1 MSDTSKTP
9 IEYLLANARL
19 RRYEPGTTV
28 VHTDENADTLYYV
41 VEGSVSVAISNADGQ
56 EMVLSYLGKG
66 EFFCELGLFEQGAG
80 NSTVTTREV
89 STIAQISYAAF
100 RRLIEQEPGILFELT
115 RQMAERLRKTSRKVA
130 RQTFVDVTSRIAYQ
144 LMDLARQ
151 ADAVAHPEG
160 KLVRISRQELSR
172 LVGCS
177 REMAGR
183 AVSELEAKGL
193 VSVSGRSIVVRGVTA
208 RPGGG
213 PHPNEPSP
221 DDSLVRLPVLD
232 KHLTD

>member
-1 MSDTSKTP
+1 MSDTSQP
-9 IEYLLANARL
+9 RIDHLLANARL
-19 RRYEPGTTV
+19 RRYDPGTVV

-66 EFFCELGLFEQGAG
+66 EFFCELGLFEQGAR
-80 NSTVTTREV
+80 NSTVTTREA
-89 STIAQISYAAF
+89 STIAQISYVAF

-151 ADAVAHPEG
+151 ADAVAHPDG
-160 KLVRISRQELSR
+160 KLVRISRQELAR

-193 VSVSGRSIVVRGVTA
+193 VSVSGRSIVVRGVTT
-208 RPGGG
+208 RPGSG